1 MRRSVAQIYGFR
13 TDVAQSFFR
22 IGGVRCAG
30 RRGLNAKTFVGLNL
44 QASVHLPYDRAGK
57 KVRLAD
63 EVRNETLDD
72 QNDPGRSE
80 RCSQPGELPAVKN
93 AQIAHAPCK
102 GGASSEKDS
111 RPLFLSPLHLGRRV
125 GYSS

>member
-22 IGGVRCAG
+22 IGGARCAG

-80 RCSQPGELPAVKN
+80 RCSCPRPTLP
-93 AQIAHAPCK
+93 
-102 GGASSEKDS
+102 
-111 RPLFLSPLHLGRRV
+111 
-125 GYSS
+125 